1 MMNDSNTNNIW
12 SNPDYD
18 IPTLENEEM
27 WSQRVIDDST
37 KYLVDEIDQEEK

>member
-1 MMNDSNTNNIW
+1 MNNSNTNSIW

-27 WSQRVIDDST
+27 WSQRVIDDAA
-37 KYLVDEIDQEEK
+37 KYLVDEIEQDEK